1 MAELREL
8 LDMGEYAGFVWA
20 GWGLTA
26 LCLGG
31 MIAFSI
37 AERRRAR
44 ARLKRAQAGSGG
56 AA

>member
-1 MAELREL
+1 MAEL
-8 LDMGEYAGFVWA
+8 LDMGQYATFLWA

-26 LCLGG
+26 LGLGG